1 MELLNFIQSDFC
13 KEILESNDLKI
24 HIETGNIYHKNID
37 TNESVLQFFKNQQNS
52 SKGDIKFDFIYDR
65 NYDNYFRWILQ
76 GFDSYEKIKLD
87 VLTYKNIKFLFYRFN
102 DSLNQSGRDINVV
115 KHSAVTDD

>member
-1 MELLNFIQSDFC
+1 M
-13 KEILESNDLKI
+13 
-24 HIETGNIYHKNID
+24 
-37 TNESVLQFFKNQQNS
+37 QFFKNQQNS

-65 NYDNYFRWILQ
+65 NYDNYFRRILQ

>member
-1 MELLNFIQSDFC
+1 M
-13 KEILESNDLKI
+13 
-24 HIETGNIYHKNID
+24 
-37 TNESVLQFFKNQQNS
+37 QFFKNQQNS

>member
-1 MELLNFIQSDFC
+1 M
-13 KEILESNDLKI
+13 
-24 HIETGNIYHKNID
+24 
-37 TNESVLQFFKNQQNS
+37 QFFKNQQNS

-115 KHSAVTDD
+115 KHSAVIDD

>member
-1 MELLNFIQSDFC
+1 M
-13 KEILESNDLKI
+13 
-24 HIETGNIYHKNID
+24 
-37 TNESVLQFFKNQQNS
+37 QFFKNQQNS
-52 SKGDIKFDFIYDR
+52 SKGDIKFDFISDR

>member
-1 MELLNFIQSDFC
+1 M
-13 KEILESNDLKI
+13 
-24 HIETGNIYHKNID
+24 
-37 TNESVLQFFKNQQNS
+37 QFFKNQQNS
-52 SKGDIKFDFIYDR
+52 SKGDINIDFIYDR

>member
-1 MELLNFIQSDFC
+1 M
-13 KEILESNDLKI
+13 
-24 HIETGNIYHKNID
+24 
-37 TNESVLQFFKNQQNS
+37 QFFKNQQNS
-52 SKGDIKFDFIYDR
+52 SKCDIKFDFIYDR
-65 NYDNYFRWILQ
+65 NYDNYFRWVLQ

-87 VLTYKNIKFLFYRFN
+87 VLTYKNIKFLFYCFN

>member
-1 MELLNFIQSDFC
+1 M
-13 KEILESNDLKI
+13 
-24 HIETGNIYHKNID
+24 
-37 TNESVLQFFKNQQNS
+37 QFFKNQQNS

-87 VLTYKNIKFLFYRFN
+87 VLTYKNIKFLFYHFN

>member
-1 MELLNFIQSDFC
+1 M
-13 KEILESNDLKI
+13 
-24 HIETGNIYHKNID
+24 
-37 TNESVLQFFKNQQNS
+37 QFFKNQQNS

-87 VLTYKNIKFLFYRFN
+87 VLTYKNIKFLFYGFN